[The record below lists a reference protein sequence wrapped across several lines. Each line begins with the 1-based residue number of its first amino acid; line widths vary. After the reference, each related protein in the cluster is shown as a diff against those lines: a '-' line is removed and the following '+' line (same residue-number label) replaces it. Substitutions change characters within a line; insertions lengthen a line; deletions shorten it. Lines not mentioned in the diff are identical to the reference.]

1 MQYPLHAPRN
11 PTRTMKHLLDS
22 LNQQQQRSDIQLIQV
37 ALNQMNLIHLIPKLI
52 THVVLGDKIRKL
64 R

>member
-22 LNQQQQRSDIQLIQV
+22 LNQQQQRSDIQLIQA

-52 THVVLGDKIRKL
+52 THEELGDRTREL
-64 R
+64 